1 MTGIGTDGHADTQ
14 AQSPASQSLLSQSSL
29 SRMGGEQAIGIAFLL
44 TSTVA
49 TLGWFYAL
57 SEGAMAIANW
67 LMS

>member
-14 AQSPASQSLLSQSSL
+14 AQSPAPQSSL

-44 TSTVA
+44 TSTA
-49 TLGWFYAL
+49 TTLGWFYAL